1 MHLMING
8 QSQEVPCTTLTD
20 LLRALQ
26 LDAQRL
32 VAEVNGT
39 IIARENFDQTQL
51 KENDRLELVHFVG
64 GG

>member
-1 MHLMING
+1 MQLVING
-8 QSQEVPCTTLTD
+8 QNQDIACTTLAE
-20 LLRALQ
+20 LVSNLQ

-39 IIARENFDQTQL
+39 IVAREDFGQTVL
-51 KENDRLELVHFVG
+51 KDNDILELVHFVG

>member
-1 MHLMING
+1 MHLVITG
-8 QSQEVPCTTLTD
+8 QDQDIICTTLAE
-20 LLRALQ
+20 LVSALK

-39 IIARENFDQTQL
+39 IVARENFGQTVL
-51 KENDRLELVHFVG
+51 KDNDSLELVHFVG

>member
-1 MHLMING
+1 MHLVING
-8 QSQEVPCTTLTD
+8 QDQDITCTTLAE
-20 LLRALQ
+20 LVSALK

-39 IIARENFDQTQL
+39 IVARENFGQTVL
-51 KENDRLELVHFVG
+51 KDNDRLELVHFVG

>member
-1 MHLMING
+1 MHLVING
-8 QSQEVPCTTLTD
+8 QDQDITSTTLAE
-20 LLRALQ
+20 LVSALK

-39 IIARENFDQTQL
+39 IVARENFGQTVL
-51 KENDRLELVHFVG
+51 KDNDRLELVHFVG